1 MLRPSPSK
9 IRVYIR
15 LPAGELKNPELEVS
29 HMAGQILSMLEAE
42 DGVDYS
48 MCIIKFLDHTLD
60 LYKPLQEQA
69 VKENDLLELFVPNNI
84 EISYKDLA
92 LRLRTREDFY
102 LFFTELNQR
111 LMPSLETVTPE
122 YFQQVLTGQ
131 KEALRLLDVREYY
144 FPEWILEQEKCLSAE
159 NLYGFCMKNAVLRKF
174 VPKGCKDQLFL
185 LRILASLDYGYLARL
200 DASIKQSK
208 KAAPERLSPALKRI
222 KLAQNLQSLIS
233 RALHDGYRTQP

>member
-1 MLRPSPSK
+1 MLHSGPSK
-9 IRVYIR
+9 VRVYIR
-15 LPAGELKNPELEVS
+15 LPAGELKSHELEVS
-29 HMAGQILSMLEAE
+29 HMAGQILGMLEAE

-48 MCIIKFLDHTLD
+48 MCVIKFLDRTLD
-60 LYKPLQEQA
+60 PYKPLQEQA

-111 LMPSLETVTPE
+111 LMPSLEAVTPE

-131 KEALRLLDVREYY
+131 KEALRLLDTREYY
-144 FPEWILEQEKCLSAE
+144 FPEWLLEQEKCLSAE
-159 NLYGFCMKNAVLRKF
+159 SLYGYCMKNAVLRKF
-174 VPKGCKDQLFL
+174 VPKGCKDQSFL
-185 LRILASLDYGYLARL
+185 LRLLASMDYGYLARI
-200 DASIKQSK
+200 DAGIKQNK
-208 KAAPERLSPALKRI
+208 KNAPERLNPALKRI

-233 RALHDGYRTQP
+233 RALQDEYRR